1 MEELKSSSLIP
12 VSAHSVVNKVKSVI
26 AKFYDYFQMKFKF
39 QTNNHHF
46 DPRSKIDVKKRNILE
61 SN

>member
-46 DPRSKIDVKKRNILE
+46 DPRS
-61 SN
+61 